1 LYGSLEIFST
11 KYIYVFVERK
21 VVCGIGTDQNF
32 LTKPINMD
40 FVIELANTRA
50 ERAITNDYFLLYIK
64 LVNKIILK
72 MIK

>member
-32 LTKPINMD
+32 LTKPINVN
-40 FVIELANTRA
+40 FVIELTNTRA
-50 ERAITNDYFLLYIK
+50 ERAITNDYFSLYIK